1 VAADKET
8 SRCTLMTT
16 PRAFVSSEGFLLRTL
31 RENCP
36 LTSFHGE
43 WGHKYTD
50 SRHSSEIT
58 PDRVS
63 VAADKE
69 ISRCTLMTT
78 LRAFVNSEGFLLR
91 TLRENCPLISFP
103 SEWGHIQTS
112 LQSLCGIERSQSEV
126 VGCSTKALN
135 YSFHT
140 FRVSV
145 TAFFPNPVKRV
156 GVIVQQLL
164 MLLCHLKKKTLDV
177 DVRVFHFH

>member
-1 VAADKET
+1 
-8 SRCTLMTT
+8 MTT

-78 LRAFVNSEGFLLR
+78 LRAFVSSEGFLLD
-91 TLRENCPLISFP
+91 
-103 SEWGHIQTS
+103 
-112 LQSLCGIERSQSEV
+112 
-126 VGCSTKALN
+126 
-135 YSFHT
+135 
-140 FRVSV
+140 
-145 TAFFPNPVKRV
+145 
-156 GVIVQQLL
+156 LL
-164 MLLCHLKKKTLDV
+164 HKCQNNG
-177 DVRVFHFH
+177 